1 MLVLSTGIAT
11 EGVENPLV
19 NSTRITEVS
28 STITD
33 VNNFRTVLTTD
44 GPQTGQ
50 FLFWLQWS
58 FFGTGMV
65 LLALSI
71 FLLFEA
77 RIGGLIDRFR
87 RK

>member
-1 MLVLSTGIAT
+1 MSTGIAT

-19 NSTRITEVS
+19 NSTRLTEVS
-28 STITD
+28 GTITD

-44 GPQTGQ
+44 GAGTGQ

-58 FFGTGMV
+58 FFGTGMI
-65 LLALSI
+65 LITLSL
-71 FLLFEA
+71 FLLFES
-77 RIGGLIDRFR
+77 RFGELIARFR

>member
-19 NSTRITEVS
+19 TSTRLTEVS

-44 GPQTGQ
+44 AAGSGQ

-58 FFGTGMV
+58 FFGTGMI
-65 LLALSI
+65 LIALSI
-71 FLLFEA
+71 FLLFESRVIELA
-77 RIGGLIDRFR
+77 RIFR

>member
-19 NSTRITEVS
+19 SSTRITELTS
-28 STITD
+28 AITD
-33 VNNFRTVLTTD
+33 INNFRNVLTTD
-44 GPQTGQ
+44 GPQSGQ

-58 FFGTGMV
+58 FFGTGLILV
-65 LLALSI
+65 TLSI
-71 FLLFEA
+71 FLMFES
-77 RIGGLIDRFR
+77 RFGELIGRFR

>member
-19 NSTRITEVS
+19 VSTRLTEVS
-28 STITD
+28 GTITD

-44 GPQTGQ
+44 GPETGQ

-58 FFGTGMV
+58 FFGTGMI
-65 LLALSI
+65 LITLSI

-77 RIGGLIDRFR
+77 RIGELFGRLR

>member
-1 MLVLSTGIAT
+1 MLVLSTGIFT

-28 STITD
+28 SSVTD
-33 VNNFRTVLTTD
+33 VNNFRDIMTVD
-44 GPQTGQ
+44 EEGNGQ

-58 FFGTGMV
+58 FFGTGMI
-65 LLALSI
+65 LITLSI

-77 RIGGLIDRFR
+77 RIGELIARLG